1 MFNQGCI
8 FLYFRLAPKKKV
20 SVSKRITIFTS
31 TVINN
36 LLDNFKIDNPS
47 VEN

>member
-36 LLDNFKIDNPS
+36 LLKTERNINS
-47 VEN
+47 NILG